1 MVDVERYSEQSN
13 RRQVDIQTSLAK
25 MRTRA
30 LRRAQINHRACAVQE
45 QGDGFL
51 LVLPAGIDEA
61 RAVPGLVNGF
71 VDGLTVANEAST
83 HRIRLRAALA
93 QGVVRRGA
101 TGYVANAVV
110 AAARIVGAAEV
121 RAALDRHPD
130 RDLAFAVTAELYSD
144 VIADGYTPTVGTE
157 ATQAHIDIPDRAF
170 SADVWILVPDAAV
183 PSPDRRG
190 PNWERVLTVAEGALS
205 AIQFGQAAEQYWDHH
220 LADHHQDAQQQDDQH
235 TAHPAANPGD
245 VPVPSDPPPTAE
257 PTDLPVPPVDLPHE
271 TWTLDQLG
279 TEYTHLGPEYTLEFD
294 EAGYHWL
301 DAPYGYGTHEH
312 PGPVLDVDPHSHGPV
327 DDWPLPGTDHD
338 GLDPGHLH

>member
-13 RRQVDIQTSLAK
+13 RRQVEIQTSLAK
-25 MRTRA
+25 IRTRA
-30 LRRAQINHRACAVQE
+30 LHRARINHRACAVQE

-71 VDGLTVANEAST
+71 VDGLTVANQAST

-110 AAARIVGAAEV
+110 AAARIVGAVEV
-121 RAALDRHPD
+121 RAALDRHPE

-144 VIADGYTPTVGTE
+144 VITDGYTPTVGTE
-157 ATQAHIDIPDRAF
+157 ATQTRIDIPDRAF

-183 PSPDRRG
+183 PSPDGRG
-190 PNWERVLTVAEGALS
+190 PNWGRVLTVAEGGLS
-205 AIQFGQAAEQYWDHH
+205 AVQFGQAAEQYWGHHDH
-220 LADHHQDAQQQDDQH
+220 DNERQDDQH
-235 TAHPAANPGD
+235 TPHPGANPGD
-245 VPVPSDPPPTAE
+245 ISAPSTPAPTAE
-257 PTDLPVPPVDLPHE
+257 PTDLPVQPVDLPHE

-279 TEYTHLGPEYTLEFD
+279 TEYTHLGTEYTLEFD

-301 DAPYGYGTHEH
+301 DDPNGYRTHEH
-312 PGPVLDVDPHSHGPV
+312 PGPILDDDPHSHGPV
-327 DDWPLPGTDHD
+327 DDWPAPGTGHD